1 MPSTISLFSFG
12 AGGYPPGPS
21 QGGPRIALAA
31 YELFGLIV
39 ALLVGAL
46 VVAFGDLEEM
56 GRAPI
61 VGFGAFVGAFL
72 MLRGPLTCFTLLVG
86 FEFLGWRD
94 PILSWRGIDL
104 QITDFFYVLT
114 IGSCIAH
121 GRASPAVLPKD
132 SDPIAA
138 FRSLVPILLVT
149 GFGVLRVAQ
158 REPDFFETSMIS
170 WIRFAQT
177 LTVAWFVPRI
187 VVTEQALARVLR
199 ASEIGALL
207 SVSAALVDS
216 ALRGN
221 PLGVSSRVYG
231 FGDPNTLGMLGGYL
245 LARGF
250 FQRDV
255 PVPWRLFIGLVG
267 ALGLVGTRSVSSIL
281 ATGAACVFGWW
292 IERQPRLTI
301 GLRRVLLSITAV
313 AVAFLGVVILRPEV
327 APSARV
333 FWWSSAAERLVVG
346 VAGLR
351 LFWSNPVIGVGWQAS
366 TTGELASSE
375 NMRPLK
381 DHFRLANPAFFAP
394 RRVTTHNA
402 YIQVL
407 AELGIVGFAAFVLV
421 AVRLAGRV
429 RRLLRRVRGAPLE
442 ARTLELVISAALV
455 VVWFNQ
461 NPIFGGQI
469 ETQGLSLFLGCL
481 GVVGRLSMEPAAAR
495 PAPAF
500 RWV

>member
-1 MPSTISLFSFG
+1 M
-12 AGGYPPGPS
+12 
-21 QGGPRIALAA
+21 
-31 YELFGLIV
+31 
-39 ALLVGAL
+39 LVGLL
-46 VVAFGDLEEM
+46 VVAFGDLEGM

-61 VGFGAFVGAFL
+61 VGLGAFVGAFL
-72 MLRGPLTCFTLLVG
+72 VLRGPLTCFTLLVG
-86 FEFLGWRD
+86 FEFLGWRH

-104 QITDFFYVLT
+104 QVTDFFYILT

-121 GRASPAVLPKD
+121 GRASSAALPKD
-132 SDPIAA
+132 SDPISA
-138 FRSLVPILLVT
+138 FRSLLPILLVT

-158 REPDFFETSMIS
+158 REPDFFETSLIS

-177 LTVAWFVPRI
+177 LSVAWFVPRI
-187 VVTEQALARVLR
+187 IVTEQALTRVLR

-207 SVSAALVDS
+207 SVGAALVDA

-250 FQRDV
+250 FQRDA
-255 PVPWRLFIGLVG
+255 PAPWRLFIALVG

-281 ATGAACVFGWW
+281 ATGGACVFGWW
-292 IERQPRLTI
+292 IEQQPRLSI
-301 GLRRVLLSITAV
+301 GLRRILLSTTAV
-313 AVAFLGVVILRPEV
+313 AIAFLGVVILRPEV

-346 VAGLR
+346 IAGLR
-351 LFWSNPVIGVGWQAS
+351 LFWSNPIVGVGWQAS
-366 TTGELASSE
+366 TTGELASPA

-407 AELGIVGFAAFVLV
+407 AELGIIGFAAFVFV
-421 AVRLAGRV
+421 ALRLGGRV
-429 RRLLRRVRGAPLE
+429 RRLLHRVRGAPLE
-442 ARTLELVISAALV
+442 ARTLELVISTMLV

-469 ETQGLSLFLGCL
+469 ETEGLSLFLGCL
-481 GVVGRLSMEPAAAR
+481 GVIGRLTTEPAAPR
-495 PAPAF
+495 PALGL